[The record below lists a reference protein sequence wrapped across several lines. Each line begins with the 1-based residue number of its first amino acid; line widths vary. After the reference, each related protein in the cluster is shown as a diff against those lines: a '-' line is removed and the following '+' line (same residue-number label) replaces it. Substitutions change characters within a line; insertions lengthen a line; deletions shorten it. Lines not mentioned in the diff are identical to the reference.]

1 MLTKC
6 IYFALQFYKKNYLE
20 QYKYANVK
28 CENALEGND
37 DSACYYCSRRAVRFG
52 AFF

>member
-1 MLTKC
+1 MTKC

-28 CENALEGND
+28 CKNALEGND
-37 DSACYYCSRRAVRFG
+37 DSACYYRSRGTVRFG
-52 AFF
+52 ALF